1 MVDGEGGPRPFFSI
15 GVTTYNRHD
24 LLRETLDSIL
34 AQTFTDFEVIV
45 GNDYTAETLTGE
57 MLGIDDPR
65 IRFINHPVNLREVGN
80 MNALLGM
87 ATGRYFTWLF
97 DDDLYEP
104 CFLQVAFENL
114 QGAGYPSAFFCS
126 YKIASSEELSRPSE
140 LKAGLAIQLT
150 GKEFLRWYSVFH
162 ARLFPTFGVFDRI
175 ELISRVGGYEELID
189 SSMALY
195 SEYLFLVGCGH
206 LDRIV
211 FVDAPLYLYRLHEGS
226 YSETNTVLDQYTVA
240 GRNLINRSSEV
251 LSKGELATDL
261 ASNLLKVCSLHLI
274 EFAHKLGSHVR
285 YLPTEARNDFGLK
298 AACRMIAW
306 YWRESAG
313 VWKQYLSQGG
323 EGGIS
328 RRLEFLKVRL
338 FCNYR
343 ILSHYSHYFRRR
355 HDSEQ

>member
-1 MVDGEGGPRPFFSI
+1 MVAGESDGRPFFSI

-45 GNDYTAETLTGE
+45 GNDFTEEVLSGE

-65 IRFINHPVNLREVGN
+65 VRFVNHPENLREVGN
-80 MNALLGM
+80 MNALLEM

-114 QGAGYPSAFFCS
+114 RTTGYPSAFFCS
-126 YKIASSEELSRPSE
+126 YRIASSEELSRPSE
-140 LKAGLAIQLT
+140 LKAGPAIQLT

-175 ELISRVGGYEELID
+175 ELRSRVGGYEELSEGPI
-189 SSMALY
+189 ALY
-195 SEYLFLVGCGH
+195 SEYLFLAGCGQ
-206 LDRIV
+206 LERIV

-226 YSETNTVLDQYTVA
+226 YSETNTFLEQYTVA
-240 GRNLINRSSEV
+240 GRNLINRSREV
-251 LSKGELATDL
+251 LAKGVL
-261 ASNLLKVCSLHLI
+261 ASDFPANLMKICSLHLI
-274 EFAHKLGSHVR
+274 EFAHKLGSHVH
-285 YLPTEARNDFGLK
+285 YLPTESRNDFGAR

-306 YWRESAG
+306 HWRESAG
-313 VWKQYLSQGG
+313 VWKQYLSLGG
-323 EGGIS
+323 DRGIRS
-328 RRLEFLKVRL
+328 RFEFLKVRL

-343 ILSHYSHYFRRR
+343 ILSHYFHFFKRG
-355 HDSEQ
+355 HDGEQ